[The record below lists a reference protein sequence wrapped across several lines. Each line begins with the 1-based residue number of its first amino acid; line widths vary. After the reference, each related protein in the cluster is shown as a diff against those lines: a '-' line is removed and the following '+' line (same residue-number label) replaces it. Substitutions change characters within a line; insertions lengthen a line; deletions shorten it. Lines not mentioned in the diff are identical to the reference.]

1 MVAGRRGDKAVGGD
15 SVADPRGINAAVT
28 IEPFPADDHRG
39 FERLLFEAR
48 RHSVHFVVLPRLAE
62 MLRAEPESVLRGR
75 SNTWRWKVTGP
86 GPRGQSGGK
95 FESYQDAARF
105 GCGAS

>member
-1 MVAGRRGDKAVGGD
+1 MECVPLPNSIIPWTVQKREKDGNV
-15 SVADPRGINAAVT
+15 VT
-28 IEPFPADDHRG
+28 IRCPDKSITRVEKFND
-39 FERLLFEAR
+39 L
-48 RHSVHFVVLPRLAE
+48 
-62 MLRAEPESVLRGR
+62 ESVLRGR